1 MKRIQPITSYHGNEV
16 LHTNAYSYMHPE
28 DAKLIQDYQK
38 IGNKAVQLFEKID

>member
-1 MKRIQPITSYHGNEV
+1 
-16 LHTNAYSYMHPE
+16 MHPE